1 MYMLSLDI
9 LYEKLPFLGFI
20 IFMLI
25 ILQGMFRLKRFLGI
39 PFLLFLF
46 ILVGIPFIKDL
57 VWLFGALEISAW
69 GYHISKR
76 WPRSYSWPY
85 HSNLHRNSPFLS
97 LPPHGFCGSYTKAA
111 PYRPWHPYGM
121 SGPSGLLSHN
131 PLETERKRMEVPY
144 GDSIHFLSYYR
155 FKWFMLFC
163 STLFS

>member
-1 MYMLSLDI
+1 MLSLDI

-76 WPRSYSWPY
+76 WPRSYS
-85 HSNLHRNSPFLS
+85 
-97 LPPHGFCGSYTKAA
+97 
-111 PYRPWHPYGM
+111 
-121 SGPSGLLSHN
+121 
-131 PLETERKRMEVPY
+131 
-144 GDSIHFLSYYR
+144 
-155 FKWFMLFC
+155 
-163 STLFS
+163 